1 VEVIPA
7 LLVSHSKSPNHTRRE
22 DQLHL
27 VPSLSR
33 TPSTNTITQSRANTQ
48 QIPVHTHSARSTQ
61 RSNPVQPKSEERR
74 TSTVVAPSSP
84 MKESTDDPHMPDSSS
99 SSSSSSPDTDHPAHR
114 SQLFKRP
121 PRFKQQRPQ
130 DLSDFQED
138 AGVPGSEGFSS
149 HDTSSLP
156 FASSTR
162 RSAITKHSQDTH
174 YTTDS
179 NQRQEM
185 LPNNRFRNTH
195 TSRQD
200 SVDNQFHATMG
211 KEPLVIIPASER
223 DVPVQLS
230 APRIPTPAQANY
242 RAELGK
248 ADSSK
253 QTGPRSAKEPSEGTP
268 SMGSSFSDIDGR

>member
-1 VEVIPA
+1 
-7 LLVSHSKSPNHTRRE
+7 
-22 DQLHL
+22 
-27 VPSLSR
+27 
-33 TPSTNTITQSRANTQ
+33 
-48 QIPVHTHSARSTQ
+48 
-61 RSNPVQPKSEERR
+61 
-74 TSTVVAPSSP
+74 

-138 AGVPGSEGFSS
+138 AGVPGSEGSSS

-195 TSRQD
+195 SSRQD
-200 SVDNQFHATMG
+200 SGDNQFHAIMG

-248 ADSSK
+248 PIVLSRRGQDRRKNRVRERLVWAAA
-253 QTGPRSAKEPSEGTP
+253 SAT
-268 SMGSSFSDIDGR
+268 SMVGEKKTMTSLGLTDIDASISQSALEEALLSNMQHGRMSTLSRMSRYL